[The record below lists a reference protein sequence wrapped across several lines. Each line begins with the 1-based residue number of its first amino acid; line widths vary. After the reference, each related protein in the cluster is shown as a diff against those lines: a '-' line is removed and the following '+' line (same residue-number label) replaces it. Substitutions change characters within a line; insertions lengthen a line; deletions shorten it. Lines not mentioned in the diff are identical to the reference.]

1 MSRLIVPA
9 LARFSS
15 RIALA
20 TVMAQGLLLPLVA
33 QATPVFSRQT
43 SMQCVSCHAGGQF
56 PELTPFG
63 RTFKLT
69 GYTLGQRVGV
79 PLAVMGVASVSST
92 RDTTSEQQS
101 VDFAKDAVA
110 LFQTG
115 SVLFGGKIT
124 DKVGLFGQITY
135 ENYASQDPDSLHWK
149 GHSHADNIDLRYAT
163 QWSGG
168 GQDWV
173 SGVSLNNNPS
183 VSDIWNTAP
192 AWIQY
197 VPTGFGFTGPAAAP
211 MVAQLGQQAVG
222 LSAYTMWNNTVYA
235 ELSGYHTPQG
245 AFKLLTR
252 GNDLE
257 ARLKGV
263 APYARLTLSHAWGE
277 HNAMVGVFGMNANI
291 YQDPVSG
298 GPTTAY
304 RDRGIDA
311 QYQYLTDVHT
321 ATGQVSYIREAIRG
335 GDQTGVT
342 SNATDTLRQLRVKG
356 SYVYRA
362 GVGASLTW
370 FNTSGSADSTLYPGS
385 QDDGNGNAAPIAL
398 AGSIANRPD
407 TRGWIPEL
415 FWIPE
420 QHVRF
425 GAQYFKFNRYN
436 GASTNYDGTGRNA
449 KGNDTL
455 FIYLWASH

>member
-1 MSRLIVPA
+1 MSKLTVRAFARCAGRFAFAA
-9 LARFSS
+9 LVLQGW
-15 RIALA
+15 LA
-20 TVMAQGLLLPLVA
+20 PLAA
-33 QATPVFSRQT
+33 QAMPVFARQT
-43 SMQCVSCHAGGQF
+43 GMQCVACHAGGQF

-63 RTFKLT
+63 RNFKLT

-92 RDTTSEQQS
+92 RDTTSAQPS

-115 SVLFGGKIT
+115 SVLFGGKIA
-124 DKVGLFGQITY
+124 DKVGMFGQITY

-168 GQDWV
+168 GQDWI

-197 VPTGFGFTGPAAAP
+197 VPTGFGVTGPAAAP
-211 MVAQLGQQAVG
+211 MVAQLGQQTVG

-235 ELSGYHTPQG
+235 ELSGYHSPQG
-245 AFKLLTR
+245 ALKLLTR
-252 GNDLE
+252 GNELE
-257 ARLKGV
+257 TRLKGV
-263 APYARLTLSHAWGE
+263 NPYARLTLSHAWGNQ
-277 HNAMVGVFGMNANI
+277 NAMLGVFGMNAKI
-291 YQDPVSG
+291 YQDPVAG

-311 QYQYLTDVHT
+311 QYQYLTEVHA
-321 ATGQVSYIREAIRG
+321 ATGQLSYIREAIRG
-335 GDQTGVT
+335 GDASGVS
-342 SNATDTLRQLRVKG
+342 SNAEDTLRQLRIKG
-356 SYVYRA
+356 SYIPRA
-362 GVGASLTW
+362 SVGASLTW
-370 FNTSGSADSTLYPGS
+370 FNTYGSADSTLYPGL
-385 QDDGNGNAAPIAL
+385 QDDGNGGAVPIPL
-398 AGSIANRPD
+398 SGSIANRPD

-436 GASTNYDGTGRNA
+436 GAATNYDGTGRNA

-455 FIYLWASH
+455 FIYLWVAR